1 MKRDAT
7 HELQSFLKIS
17 DSTYT
22 QFASIRE
29 KLHAGVRESQ
39 SKVLGDVLSDL
50 SCEII
55 EQVFSVLLKDEQDNS
70 TMTQKQRYES
80 EKVLQQILDTFRKYM
95 PWSVSFFG
103 NERLLPLVDY
113 MTSLM
118 KEREQDVYITYPIT
132 PQLVQQAQTLTE
144 QIREGNMQSV
154 EKAFQTLIQIVD
166 LGVTSLVREP
176 KKRLKFNLVVDK
188 TLNGVINM
196 TTHLG
201 YKRLEKLGTQVDQ
214 TTATHYIN
222 HFLAFMHQA
231 A

>member
-1 MKRDAT
+1 MSYKV
-7 HELQSFLKIS
+7 FLKIS
-17 DSTYT
+17 DSTYI

-29 KLHAGVRESQ
+29 KLHAGVKESQ

-118 KEREQDVYITYPIT
+118 KEREQEVYITYPIT
-132 PQLVQQAQTLTE
+132 PQLVQQVQTLTE

>member
-1 MKRDAT
+1 MSYKV
-7 HELQSFLKIS
+7 FLKIS

-39 SKVLGDVLSDL
+39 SKVLGNVLSDL

-118 KEREQDVYITYPIT
+118 KEREQEVYITYPIT

>member
-1 MKRDAT
+1 MSYKV
-7 HELQSFLKIS
+7 FLKIS

-118 KEREQDVYITYPIT
+118 KEREQEVYITYPIT

-196 TTHLG
+196 TTYLG

>member
-1 MKRDAT
+1 MSYKV
-7 HELQSFLKIS
+7 FLKIS

-118 KEREQDVYITYPIT
+118 KEREQDVYITYPIA

>member
-1 MKRDAT
+1 MSYKV
-7 HELQSFLKIS
+7 FFKIS

-118 KEREQDVYITYPIT
+118 KEREQEVYITYPIT

-144 QIREGNMQSV
+144 QIRAGNMQSV

>member
-1 MKRDAT
+1 MRHMSYKV
-7 HELQSFLKIS
+7 FLKIS

-118 KEREQDVYITYPIT
+118 KEREQEVYITYPIT

-201 YKRLEKLGTQVDQ
+201 YQRLEKLGTQVDQ
-214 TTATHYIN
+214 MTATHYIN

>member
-1 MKRDAT
+1 MSYKV
-7 HELQSFLKIS
+7 FLKIS

-70 TMTQKQRYES
+70 TMTEKQRYES

-118 KEREQDVYITYPIT
+118 KEREQEVYITYPIT

-176 KKRLKFNLVVDK
+176 KKRLKFYLVVDK

-201 YKRLEKLGTQVDQ
+201 YKRLEKLGMQVDQ

>member
-1 MKRDAT
+1 MSYKV
-7 HELQSFLKIS
+7 FLKIS

-80 EKVLQQILDTFRKYM
+80 EKVLQQILDTFQKYM

-118 KEREQDVYITYPIT
+118 KEREQEVYITYPIT

-214 TTATHYIN
+214 MTATHYIN

>member
-1 MKRDAT
+1 MSYKV
-7 HELQSFLKIS
+7 FLKIS

-70 TMTQKQRYES
+70 TMTEKQRYES

-103 NERLLPLVDY
+103 NGRLLPLVDY

-118 KEREQDVYITYPIT
+118 KEREQEVYITYPIT

-201 YKRLEKLGTQVDQ
+201 YKRLEKLGMQVDQ

>member
-1 MKRDAT
+1 MSYKV
-7 HELQSFLKIS
+7 FLKIS

-118 KEREQDVYITYPIT
+118 KEREQEVYITYSIT

-144 QIREGNMQSV
+144 QIRAGNMQSV

>member
-1 MKRDAT
+1 
-7 HELQSFLKIS
+7 
-17 DSTYT
+17 
-22 QFASIRE
+22 ASIRE

-70 TMTQKQRYES
+70 TMTEKQRYES

-118 KEREQDVYITYPIT
+118 KEREQEVYITYPIT

-201 YKRLEKLGTQVDQ
+201 YKRLEKLGMQVDQ

>member
-70 TMTQKQRYES
+70 TMTEKQRYES

-118 KEREQDVYITYPIT
+118 KEREQEVYITYPIT

-201 YKRLEKLGTQVDQ
+201 YKRLEKLGMQVDQ

>member
-1 MKRDAT
+1 MSYKV
-7 HELQSFLKIS
+7 FLKIS

-118 KEREQDVYITYPIT
+118 KEREQEVYITYPIT

-196 TTHLG
+196 TSHLG

-214 TTATHYIN
+214 MTATHYIN

>member
-1 MKRDAT
+1 MSYKV
-7 HELQSFLKIS
+7 FLKIS

-70 TMTQKQRYES
+70 TMTEKQRYES

-118 KEREQDVYITYPIT
+118 KEREQKVYITYPIT

-201 YKRLEKLGTQVDQ
+201 YKRLEKLGMQVDQ

>member
-1 MKRDAT
+1 MSYKV
-7 HELQSFLKIS
+7 FLKIS

-118 KEREQDVYITYPIT
+118 KEREQEVYITYPIT

-201 YKRLEKLGTQVDQ
+201 YKRLEKLGMQVDQ

>member
-1 MKRDAT
+1 MSYKV
-7 HELQSFLKIS
+7 FLKIS

-214 TTATHYIN
+214 TSATHYIN

>member
-1 MKRDAT
+1 MSYKV
-7 HELQSFLKIS
+7 FLKIS

-118 KEREQDVYITYPIT
+118 KEREQEVYITYPIT

-201 YKRLEKLGTQVDQ
+201 YKRLEKLETQVDQ

>member
-1 MKRDAT
+1 MRHMSYKV
-7 HELQSFLKIS
+7 FLKIS

-70 TMTQKQRYES
+70 TMTEKQRYES
-80 EKVLQQILDTFRKYM
+80 EKVLQQILHTFRKYM

-118 KEREQDVYITYPIT
+118 KEREQEVYITYPIT

-201 YKRLEKLGTQVDQ
+201 YKRLEKLGMQVDQ

>member
-1 MKRDAT
+1 MRHMSYKV
-7 HELQSFLKIS
+7 FLKIS

-22 QFASIRE
+22 QFASIRD

-118 KEREQDVYITYPIT
+118 KEREQEVYITYPIT

-144 QIREGNMQSV
+144 QIRAGNMQSV

>member
-1 MKRDAT
+1 MSYKV
-7 HELQSFLKIS
+7 FLKIS

-118 KEREQDVYITYPIT
+118 KEREQEVYITYPIT

-214 TTATHYIN
+214 MTATHYIN
-222 HFLAFMHQA
+222 HFLVFMHQA

>member
-1 MKRDAT
+1 MSYKV
-7 HELQSFLKIS
+7 FLKIS

-118 KEREQDVYITYPIT
+118 KEREQEVYITYPIT

-144 QIREGNMQSV
+144 QIRAGNMQSV

-196 TTHLG
+196 TMHLG

>member
-1 MKRDAT
+1 MSYKV
-7 HELQSFLKIS
+7 FLKIS

-118 KEREQDVYITYPIT
+118 KEREQEVYITYPIT

-201 YKRLEKLGTQVDQ
+201 YKRLEKLGAQVDQ

>member
-1 MKRDAT
+1 MSYKV
-7 HELQSFLKIS
+7 FLKIS

-55 EQVFSVLLKDEQDNS
+55 EQVFSVLLKYEQDNS

-118 KEREQDVYITYPIT
+118 KEREQEVYITYPIT

>member
-1 MKRDAT
+1 MSYKV
-7 HELQSFLKIS
+7 FLKIS

-70 TMTQKQRYES
+70 TMTEKQRHES
-80 EKVLQQILDTFRKYM
+80 EKVLQQILHTFRKYM

-118 KEREQDVYITYPIT
+118 KEREQEVYITYPIT

-201 YKRLEKLGTQVDQ
+201 YKRLEKLGMQVDQ

>member
-1 MKRDAT
+1 MSYKV
-7 HELQSFLKIS
+7 FLKIS

-39 SKVLGDVLSDL
+39 SKVLGDVLTDL

-70 TMTQKQRYES
+70 TMTEKQRYES

-118 KEREQDVYITYPIT
+118 KEREQEVYITYPIT

-214 TTATHYIN
+214 TTTTHYIN

>member
-1 MKRDAT
+1 MSYKV
-7 HELQSFLKIS
+7 FLKIS

-80 EKVLQQILDTFRKYM
+80 EKVLRQILDTFRKYM

-118 KEREQDVYITYPIT
+118 KEREQEVYITYPIT

-214 TTATHYIN
+214 MTATHYIN

>member
-1 MKRDAT
+1 
-7 HELQSFLKIS
+7 FLKIS

-70 TMTQKQRYES
+70 TMTEKQRYES

-118 KEREQDVYITYPIT
+118 KEREQEVYITYPIT

-201 YKRLEKLGTQVDQ
+201 YKRLEKLGMQVDQ

>member
-1 MKRDAT
+1 MSYKV
-7 HELQSFLKIS
+7 FLKIS

-70 TMTQKQRYES
+70 TMTMTQKQRYES

-118 KEREQDVYITYPIT
+118 KEREQEVYITYPIT

>member
-1 MKRDAT
+1 MSYKV
-7 HELQSFLKIS
+7 FLKIS

-70 TMTQKQRYES
+70 TMTEKQRYES

-118 KEREQDVYITYPIT
+118 KEREQEVYITYPIT

-154 EKAFQTLIQIVD
+154 EKAFQTLIQIVN

-201 YKRLEKLGTQVDQ
+201 YKRLEKLGMQVDQ

>member
-1 MKRDAT
+1 MSYKV
-7 HELQSFLKIS
+7 FLKIS

-50 SCEII
+50 LCEII

-118 KEREQDVYITYPIT
+118 KEREQEVYITYPIT

>member
-1 MKRDAT
+1 MSYKV
-7 HELQSFLKIS
+7 FLKIS

-118 KEREQDVYITYPIT
+118 KEREQEVYITYPIT

-222 HFLAFMHQA
+222 HFLDFMHQA

>member
-1 MKRDAT
+1 M
-7 HELQSFLKIS
+7 S

-70 TMTQKQRYES
+70 TMTEKQRYES

-118 KEREQDVYITYPIT
+118 KEREQEVYITYPIT

-201 YKRLEKLGTQVDQ
+201 YKRLEKLGMQVDQ

>member
-1 MKRDAT
+1 MRHMSYKV
-7 HELQSFLKIS
+7 FLKIS

-132 PQLVQQAQTLTE
+132 PQLVQQTQTLTE

>member
-1 MKRDAT
+1 M
-7 HELQSFLKIS
+7 
-17 DSTYT
+17 
-22 QFASIRE
+22 
-29 KLHAGVRESQ
+29 
-39 SKVLGDVLSDL
+39 GDVLSDL

-70 TMTQKQRYES
+70 TMPQKQRYES

-118 KEREQDVYITYPIT
+118 KEREQEVYITYPIT

>member
-1 MKRDAT
+1 MSYKV
-7 HELQSFLKIS
+7 FLKIS

-70 TMTQKQRYES
+70 TMTEKQRYES

-118 KEREQDVYITYPIT
+118 KEREQEVYITYPIT

-201 YKRLEKLGTQVDQ
+201 YKR
-214 TTATHYIN
+214 
-222 HFLAFMHQA
+222 
-231 A
+231 